1 MSKNVIVVGGG
12 LAGLATALYLARAGR
27 TVTLFEKRRNLG
39 GRAVTHLRHGFRFNL
54 GPHGFY
60 RAGGAAR
67 VYRELGV
74 PAVGR
79 MPKRRGLALFEGKQY
94 TLPMGI
100 WSILTT
106 TFLKPAGQLEALR
119 LFFHIRGKKS
129 ADQYHDL
136 SAREWLDTHVHDDG
150 LRLIVEALMRL
161 ATYSDN
167 VDKQSAAIALKQV
180 RLALKGVI
188 YVDEGWQKLVDA
200 LHSHCVAAGVN
211 FITSSRVVRVDHDE
225 SVKGIELGGLE
236 LDDHLDTVSLALP
249 DAGVEGEKGTKL
261 PAEIVVLAVDP
272 LTVHEL
278 TDDKS
283 SNDLEPVTLSCLDVA
298 LSRLPDAK
306 TTFAIGIDAPLYFS
320 VHSRAAQLTPK
331 GGALIHVAKYKK
343 QRGGKT
349 FEVDLDAADD
359 TPRIVTSETERELEA
374 VLDQLQPG
382 WRDVLVHRRYLPS
395 MIVSNALVKPGMK
408 RPSPVTPIRGLYVAG
423 DWVGDEGILS
433 DAALLSA
440 RAAAKAILADTS
452 S

>member
-12 LAGLATALYLARAGR
+12 LAGLAAALYLARGGR
-27 TVTLFEKRRNLG
+27 TVTLFEKRRGLG

-79 MPKRRGLALFEGKQY
+79 MPKRRGIALFEGRNYK
-94 TLPMGI
+94 LPMGL

-106 TFLKPAGQLEALR
+106 DFLKPAGKLEALR
-119 LFFHIRGKKS
+119 LFFKLRGKKS
-129 ADQYHDL
+129 ADPYHEL

-150 LRLIVEALMRL
+150 LRLIFASLMRL

-167 VDKQSAAIALKQV
+167 LEKQSAAIALKQV

-188 YVDEGWQKLVDA
+188 YVDEGWQKLVDT

-211 FITSSRVVRVDHDE
+211 FVTSSRVVSIEHDQT

-236 LDDHLDTVSLALP
+236 LDDRLDTVSLALP

-261 PAEIVVLAVDP
+261 PAQTVVLAVDP

-278 TDDKS
+278 TGDGA
-283 SNDLEPVTLSCLDVA
+283 SNDMEPVTMACLDVA
-298 LSRLPDAK
+298 LSRLPDPK
-306 TTFAIGIDAPLYFS
+306 TTFAVGVDTPMYFS
-320 VHSRAAQLTPK
+320 VHSQAAQLTPK

-374 VLDQLQPG
+374 ILDRFQPG

-395 MIVSNALVKPGMK
+395 MIVSNALVKPGMV
-408 RPSPVTPIRGLYVAG
+408 RPSPVTPIPGLYVAG
-423 DWVGDEGILS
+423 DWVGEEGILS

-440 RAAAKAILADTS
+440 RAAAKAILATE
-452 S
+452 